1 MQYTV
6 IPKEPLAALQKA
18 SFTGLPQLPRNGTIT
33 AHGYEN
39 VDMPVYDEDPKDVLP
54 DHLMSLPV
62 DKAKIA
68 LKDVVY
74 AWTEDS
80 HQPVHIISDQITKLS
95 LTEQAKQIA
104 NFAKKYSTRPAMQQV
119 LRAAVQRGVKANVE
133 PDMSQT
139 NQVMALV
146 GYVMSYASGRG
157 DVEMRV
163 AHGLMNSCPERS
175 FDPRPLV
182 NGLIQAKQ
190 NFPRQQTATADV
202 ANAIDGLSL
211 HEKIGMVADIGRSVG
226 ADSEQLAYMAHRAS
240 HKETQ
245 PGYEKP
251 DMDNTQRRTR

>member
-6 IPKEPLAALQKA
+6 IPKEPIVALQKA
-18 SFTGLPQLPRNGTIT
+18 SFAGVPRLPRNGTMT

-39 VDMPVYDEDPKDVLP
+39 VDMPVYNEDPKDVLP
-54 DHLMSLPV
+54 ANLVSMTV
-62 DKAKIA
+62 DKAKLA

-74 AWTEDS
+74 AWTVDNQ
-80 HQPVHIISDQITKLS
+80 QPIHIISDQITHLS
-95 LTEQAKQIA
+95 IAEQAKQIA
-104 NFAKKYSTRPAMQQV
+104 NFAKKYSTRPVMHQV

-139 NQVMALV
+139 NQVMAMV
-146 GYVMSYASGRG
+146 GYVMSYASGRD

-163 AHGLMNSCPERS
+163 AHGLMESHPES
-175 FDPRPLV
+175 EFDPRPLV
-182 NGLIQAKQ
+182 NGLINAKQ
-190 NFPRQQTATADV
+190 SFPRQQDATADV

-211 HEKIGMVADIGRSVG
+211 HGKIAMVADIGRSVG

-245 PGYEKP
+245 PNYEKEELG
-251 DMDNTQRRTR
+251 NTLQRKR